1 MEVLVPIA
9 VALIGGPL
17 VVIINQLYSFRKENR
32 KDHGNVMSRTDEIL
46 NSLEGLTKDVKNINT
61 KLTSHL
67 KWHKENDEA

>member
-1 MEVLVPIA
+1 MEIIVPIA

-32 KDHGNVMSRTDEIL
+32 KDHGNVMGRTNEIL
-46 NSLEGLTKDVKNINT
+46 NAIECLTKDVKNINT

>member
-1 MEVLVPIA
+1 MEILVPIA

-17 VVIINQLYSFRKENR
+17 VVIINQLYTFRKENK
-32 KDHGNVMSRTDEIL
+32 KDHGDVMGRTDEII
-46 NSLEGLTKDVKNINT
+46 NAIREVKSDVKSINT